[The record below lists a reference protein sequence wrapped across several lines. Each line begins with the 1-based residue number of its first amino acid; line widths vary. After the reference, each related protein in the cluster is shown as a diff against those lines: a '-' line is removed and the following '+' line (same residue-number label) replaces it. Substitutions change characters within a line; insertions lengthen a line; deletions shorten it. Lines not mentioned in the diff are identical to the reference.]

1 MMNDKRAQ
9 IKVFEELNLANKSQ
23 ILRAIVSFMI
33 CRIILSE
40 SLNFAQNLNSAVESY
55 QRLGCSFTCNLWR
68 GLRVEWAVPNLGNFP
83 QKTDPSHLMT
93 RNGHGRVKVNSDVSR
108 SCAIAVQ
115 KICQDG
121 TTAGPTSRED
131 PGHNLLT
138 SFRNSHVSI

>member
-55 QRLGCSFTCNLWR
+55 QRLGAPL
-68 GLRVEWAVPNLGNFP
+68 P
-83 QKTDPSHLMT
+83 
-93 RNGHGRVKVNSDVSR
+93 
-108 SCAIAVQ
+108 AI
-115 KICQDG
+115 CEGD
-121 TTAGPTSRED
+121 
-131 PGHNLLT
+131 
-138 SFRNSHVSI
+138 